1 MEEKTEDGGMGR
13 LAVGSLSKIGESDTP
28 TPPSR
33 LLAGEKNKPTRIR
46 PHGRTQTRPRS
57 RANSIGLD

>member
-13 LAVGSLSKIGESDTP
+13 LSVGSLSKIGESDTP

-46 PHGRTQTRPRS
+46 PRTDTDT
-57 RANSIGLD
+57 ATE